1 MGRAMTLMQL
11 VSLLPTQAFIL
22 DSLLHKVLLDV
33 SIEGLL
39 EASMIIPLKVLNFSM
54 NNHISLKV
62 SLCYQ

>member
-39 EASMIIPLKVLNFSM
+39 EASMIIPLKVLNFCM